1 MLNLNDEHGYL
12 KINRKKALDVLKKK
26 LLINFEDKVAGHV
39 FAEKLLKTYL
49 SKNRS
54 GERTPYCGIIIDY
67 LTRHLKKWS
76 QSKS

>member
-54 GERTPYCGIIIDY
+54 VKLTPYCGILIDY